1 MFFFVDSA
9 ADWIE
14 KVDKNQH
21 PVPIQMDVGGLWELA
36 EIQHFPELL
45 GSVVME
51 KKLAAVKANLEKYI
65 KTDYCQY
72 LLDLGKKAQ
81 YLLINKSPLA
91 SIMSIAILLFR
102 FGVQL
107 RCSS

>member
-1 MFFFVDSA
+1 MTQSRYGLDIKAIMFFFVDSA

-21 PVPIQMDVGGLWELA
+21 PVPIKMDVGGLWELA
-36 EIQHFPELL
+36 EIQHFPELQ
-45 GSVVME
+45 GSLKME

-72 LLDLGKKAQ
+72 LLDLGEIFTTTNAQ
-81 YLLINKSPLA
+81 EKYLT
-91 SIMSIAILLFR
+91 LFL
-102 FGVQL
+102 F
-107 RCSS
+107 

>member
-36 EIQHFPELL
+36 EIQHFPEFQ

-72 LLDLGKKAQ
+72 LLDLGKKPL
-81 YLLINKSPLA
+81 YLPINKSPLA
-91 SIMSIAILLFR
+91 FNVHCAAHSI
-102 FGVQL
+102 V
-107 RCSS
+107 